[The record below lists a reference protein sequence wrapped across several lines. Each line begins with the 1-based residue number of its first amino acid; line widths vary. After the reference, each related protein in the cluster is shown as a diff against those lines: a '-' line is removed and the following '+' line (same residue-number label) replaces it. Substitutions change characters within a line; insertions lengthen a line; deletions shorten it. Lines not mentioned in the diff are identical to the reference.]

1 MLKVSL
7 GMSVREFTT
16 VVREHVGGRMKSKL
30 VMVFAAMLIPF
41 SLLSIALSENLNNL
55 LVFYD
60 QIGLIF
66 ILAPCIGCAYFLN
79 KANGQH
85 WQETFL
91 ALGVPLSL
99 IAAYQS
105 AIVL

>member
-7 GMSVREFTT
+7 GMSVREFTI
-16 VVREHVGGRMKSKL
+16 VVREQLGERMKSKL
-30 VMVFAAMLIPF
+30 VMFFAAMLIPF
-41 SLLSIALSENLNNL
+41 SLLSMALSENLNDL

-60 QIGLIF
+60 QIGLLM
-66 ILAPCIGCAYFLN
+66 ILAPLLGCAYFLN

>member
-1 MLKVSL
+1 
-7 GMSVREFTT
+7 
-16 VVREHVGGRMKSKL
+16 MKSKL
-30 VMVFAAMLIPF
+30 VMFFAAMLIPF
-41 SLLSIALSENLNNL
+41 SLLSMALSENLNDL

-60 QIGLIF
+60 QIGLLM
-66 ILAPCIGCAYFLN
+66 ILAPLLGCAYFLN

-99 IAAYQS
+99 IAAYQG

>member
-1 MLKVSL
+1 
-7 GMSVREFTT
+7 
-16 VVREHVGGRMKSKL
+16 MKSKL

-41 SLLSIALSENLNNL
+41 SLLSMALSENLNDL
-55 LVFYD
+55 LFYSD
-60 QIGLIF
+60 QIGLLS
-66 ILAPCIGCAYFLN
+66 ILAPLLGCAYFLN